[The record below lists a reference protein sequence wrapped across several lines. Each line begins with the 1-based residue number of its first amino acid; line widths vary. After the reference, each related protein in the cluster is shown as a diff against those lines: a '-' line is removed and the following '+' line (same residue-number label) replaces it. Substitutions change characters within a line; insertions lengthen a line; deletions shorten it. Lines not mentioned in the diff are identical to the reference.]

1 MTVALGETVPA
12 LGQGLV
18 LGSPGA
24 AAVLLVPPDRWETCW
39 ARSLLPSLG
48 ERIEKQFQVKSSFF
62 FFSFVVDVEAAP
74 LEPFSEIVLLLFSAN
89 AVE

>member
-12 LGQGLV
+12 PGQGPA

-24 AAVLLVPPDRWETCW
+24 AAVLLVPPEHWEACW

-62 FFSFVVDVEAAP
+62 SFVVDVEAVA
-74 LEPFSEIVLLLFSAN
+74 LEPFSEIVLLLFSAD
-89 AVE
+89 AIE

>member
-24 AAVLLVPPDRWETCW
+24 AAVLLVPPERWETCW

-48 ERIEKQFQVKSSFF
+48 ERIEKQFLVKSSFF
-62 FFSFVVDVEAAP
+62 YFVVDVEAVP
-74 LEPFSEIVLLLFSAN
+74 SEPFSEIVLLLFSAD
-89 AVE
+89 VIE